1 MTGVFHDGGG
11 GTYLRTVGGYV
22 IKCHILFFWKVSVF
36 RKLVFSAVWICPSVK
51 FTLITI
57 W

>member
-36 RKLVFSAVWICPSVK
+36 RKLVFTAV
-51 FTLITI
+51 
-57 W
+57 